1 MDRFV
6 KIIQKGINKSCK
18 NLINLNDE
26 ENMDH
31 LDNEN
36 FKNAEGYLSN
46 KDSSKTS
53 DLKDYISSNSKR
65 NVSNNFQKSALKN
78 LENIKIILFNTP
90 DDSTKKLNNTPV
102 KDSKFKDTEK
112 SRSTYKLPITNFNKK
127 LNSIQVPLMDKKPLN
142 FNKNDVVFCQY
153 VDGLKPD
160 ITYEALI
167 CRFNLISKNHKNLFI
182 YLYPDEEEDLK
193 YPKQLKKE
201 NVFINYIDNFR
212 KLDENKYFFIS
223 EERDK
228 STNDNVL
235 KQMYLIANKYNPS
248 YICFSYLGL
257 MEANGKEEL
266 KKSLYYL
273 IKYIDTPTIIFKEPI
288 FSNEYDREQK
298 KTKLNWLFVFDMY
311 DSRCYS
317 ILSKFI
323 GLVDPNEDFVYGL
336 TLLPSVIKKDD
347 IELNF
352 FNEMKL
358 RKIKNFSYE
367 MVDDKKDH
375 QKLVVRLVNEGE
387 VHFNF
392 VVLYN
397 KIKPNSNLNF
407 KEEKNNPIISIIYNC
422 NSNICISSGL

>member
-102 KDSKFKDTEK
+102 KDYKFKDTEK

-223 EERDK
+223 
-228 STNDNVL
+228 V
-235 KQMYLIANKYNPS
+235 
-248 YICFSYLGL
+248 
-257 MEANGKEEL
+257 
-266 KKSLYYL
+266 
-273 IKYIDTPTIIFKEPI
+273 
-288 FSNEYDREQK
+288 
-298 KTKLNWLFVFDMY
+298 
-311 DSRCYS
+311 
-317 ILSKFI
+317 
-323 GLVDPNEDFVYGL
+323 
-336 TLLPSVIKKDD
+336 
-347 IELNF
+347 
-352 FNEMKL
+352 
-358 RKIKNFSYE
+358 
-367 MVDDKKDH
+367 
-375 QKLVVRLVNEGE
+375 
-387 VHFNF
+387 
-392 VVLYN
+392 
-397 KIKPNSNLNF
+397 
-407 KEEKNNPIISIIYNC
+407 
-422 NSNICISSGL
+422 